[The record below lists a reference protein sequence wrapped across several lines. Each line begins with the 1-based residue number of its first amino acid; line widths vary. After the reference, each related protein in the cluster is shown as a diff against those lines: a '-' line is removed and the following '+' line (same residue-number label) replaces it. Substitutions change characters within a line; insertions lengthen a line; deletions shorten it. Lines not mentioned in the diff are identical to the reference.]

1 MADIRKGI
9 LIMFGVVIAL
19 VILAAV
25 VVIAV
30 RIDRAV
36 RSSDAPDLNPK
47 EALADCI
54 AREYGISKD
63 DFRMR
68 AMLEEYTVCHA
79 QRDGVNIDPV
89 APSGAPVELPSLPR
103 PY

>member
-9 LIMFGVVIAL
+9 LITFGVIIAL
-19 VILAAV
+19 AILVAA

-36 RSSDAPDLNPK
+36 RSVDDPDLNPK

-68 AMLEEYTVCHA
+68 AMLEDYTICHA
-79 QRDGVNIDPV
+79 QRDGVNIAPGV
-89 APSGAPVELPSLPR
+89 PSGEPVDLPSLPR